1 MPQQQNEFTENN
13 SAAPAQGVEDTAE
26 ETPIIKKTDYELGVV
41 PAGER
46 KGWLPIAGIWIA
58 IGIDLSGT
66 ILGVQLGAGMPF
78 GQAIFATMLG
88 SLLLGLFAMAA
99 TYVGAATGVYERDDF
114 SDCVRSGRRIRD
126 CACHGDLFAGLVRGA
141 NWFLCDQRSGGRL

>member
-66 ILGVQLGAGMPF
+66 ILGVQLGAGYAVWSSDLRYYAWFTPF
-78 GQAIFATMLG
+78 GFVRDG
-88 SLLLGLFAMAA
+88 SNLCWG
-99 TYVGAATGVYERDDF
+99 GNRVYERDDF